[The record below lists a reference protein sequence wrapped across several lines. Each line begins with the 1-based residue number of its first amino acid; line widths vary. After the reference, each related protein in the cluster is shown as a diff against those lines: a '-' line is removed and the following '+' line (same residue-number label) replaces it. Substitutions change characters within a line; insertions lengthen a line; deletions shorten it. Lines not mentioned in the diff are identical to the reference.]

1 MSCNIVFGSMSREDK
16 GGFPLYFTQPNKLP
30 GSNKR
35 HGLREIGNNQVG
47 KKFSGVLSII
57 FIEFHH
63 FKKNRKNSIIVISE
77 EKEKE

>member
-47 KKFSGVLSII
+47 KKLVGYFPL
-57 FIEFHH
+57 FLL
-63 FKKNRKNSIIVISE
+63 NSITLKKI
-77 EKEKE
+77 EKNQLVL